1 METITADGQNAA
13 VIATSDCETL
23 KMYAETLSE
32 PITEIPTELVISES
46 EVILKNDPD
55 NMEDEEESEKA
66 TLEGKLTAVAE
77 EEFSVFT
84 DLEELEEITF
94 EELGETGTTDEEE
107 GAGMSTE
114 NWTSITSSEE
124 VTERIESETEK
135 TTSGEDSPESLLIAK
150 L

>member
-1 METITADGQNAA
+1 MDGQNAA
-13 VIATSDCETL
+13 VTTTSDCETL

-32 PITEIPTELVISES
+32 PITEIPTELVILES
-46 EVILKNDPD
+46 KVILENDPD

-77 EEFSVFT
+77 EEFSVVT
-84 DLEELEEITF
+84 DPEELEEITF
-94 EELGETGTTDEEE
+94 EELGETGTTDEEGE

-135 TTSGEDSPESLLIAK
+135 TTSGEDSSESLLIAK
-150 L
+150 LVE